1 MFGVGVHW
9 ASHNQDSYTL
19 IENLSDDGIAQL
31 YVTKFSTISLNLT
44 KLYITQS
51 FAIASFVTFSE
62 IRKICS
68 NSVGNG
74 CMYEV
79 CLHVSSALISQFKG
93 TVSRDVQHLL

>member
-31 YVTKFSTISLNLT
+31 YVTKFSTISLSLT

-62 IRKICS
+62 IRKICFFQLS
-68 NSVGNG
+68 KNG
-74 CMYEV
+74 GK
-79 CLHVSSALISQFKG
+79 IRRG
-93 TVSRDVQHLL
+93 

>member
-44 KLYITQS
+44 KLYITHH
-51 FAIASFVTFSE
+51 
-62 IRKICS
+62 ICHIKR
-68 NSVGNG
+68 NPKK
-74 CMYEV
+74 M
-79 CLHVSSALISQFKG
+79 F
-93 TVSRDVQHLL
+93 